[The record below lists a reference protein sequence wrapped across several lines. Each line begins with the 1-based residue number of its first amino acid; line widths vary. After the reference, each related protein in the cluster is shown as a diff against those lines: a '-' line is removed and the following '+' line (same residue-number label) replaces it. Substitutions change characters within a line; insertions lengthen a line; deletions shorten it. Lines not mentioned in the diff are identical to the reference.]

1 MTDTLRGAL
10 LMVLAMGLFS
20 IEDAIIKHL
29 STEIPTGVVIFIIG
43 IGGLMLFIVWT
54 LIRGLP
60 LWTPHF
66 LERNVLAR
74 TGCEM
79 VGTMFFVTALSLI
92 PLTTASAVIQATP
105 LVVAFGAAVFLG
117 QTVGWRRW
125 TAILVGFGGV
135 LLIIRPGLDG
145 FQPATI
151 FAVFG
156 MIGLAS
162 RDLITRS
169 IESPITGFQ
178 LTLQAYVGLVIAGI
192 ALMLIGGQS
201 FEWPKGMMMY
211 WMIAA
216 ILMSILAYLVIVAAT
231 RKGDAATTSSFRYS
245 RMIYALTIGYLAFG
259 ETADWPTL
267 LGVAIVIAAGL
278 YTLIREARIARA
290 GQAGDAAL

>member
-29 STEIPTGVVIFIIG
+29 SSEIPTGVVILIIG
-43 IGGLMLFIVWT
+43 IGGLILFIAWT
-54 LIRGLP
+54 LIRGKP
-60 LWTPHF
+60 LWTPHY
-66 LERNVLAR
+66 LEWNVLGR

-79 VGTMFFVTALSLI
+79 VGTMFFVTALSLV
-92 PLTTASAVIQATP
+92 PFTTASAVIQATP
-105 LVVAFGAAVFLG
+105 LVVASGAALFLR

-135 LLIIRPGLDG
+135 LMIIRPGLDG

-169 IESPITGFQ
+169 IDSPITGFQ
-178 LTLQAYVGLVIAGI
+178 LTLQAYVGLVIAG
-192 ALMLIGGQS
+192 ALLMLIGDQS
-201 FEWPKGMMMY
+201 FVWPKGMMVI

-216 ILMSILAYLVIVAAT
+216 VLLSILAYLVIVAAT

-245 RMIYALTIGYLAFG
+245 RMLYALVIGYIVFG
-259 ETADWPTL
+259 ETADVATL
-267 LGVAIVIAAGL
+267 VGVAIVIAAGL
-278 YTLIREARIARA
+278 YTLIREARLARA
-290 GQAGDAAL
+290 GQA